1 MAEVLKRSRA
11 ADWHLAVMEWRF
23 LSVGEDLTLQTSCV
37 CGQEGLRYLFTIG
50 NDITGSRLFPI
61 GSKCIKSFGRADLD
75 ADIAV
80 RQQLFKLLRAV
91 ENNSFITLNS
101 ELFSRKLL
109 LHLYELGA
117 FAASPHNR
125 FEPKEDYLFVL
136 KMFNIGLKRTLYQK
150 RKVSAIILQSIKPF
164 LQGMLREGGR
174 RHRGPGGLI

>member
-1 MAEVLKRSRA
+1 
-11 ADWHLAVMEWRF
+11 
-23 LSVGEDLTLQTSCV
+23 V
-37 CGQEGLRYLFTIG
+37 CGQEGLRYLFNIE

-61 GSKCIKSFGRADLD
+61 GSKCIRRFGRADLD

-109 LHLYELGA
+109 LHLCELGA

-125 FEPKEDYLFVL
+125 FEPKEDYLFML
-136 KMFNIGLKRTLYQK
+136 KMFNLGLKRTLYQK
-150 RKVSAIILQSIKPF
+150 RKVTAIILQSIKPF
-164 LQGMLREGGR
+164 LQEMLREGGR
-174 RHRGPGGLI
+174 RQSDADSSKARERMVL